1 MKALLLAAGFG
12 SRLGELTRST
22 PKPLLKVGL
31 SSLFDFCLRELE
43 LAGVTDVIVNT
54 HHLAS
59 RFEDH
64 IKTHN
69 SKLRVELSYE
79 EALLGTAGTLRKH
92 FDYLATEDFVVMH
105 ADNYF
110 EDSLGR
116 FVNAHKSRTVG
127 KYGTLGAFE
136 TDDPTNCGVL
146 VLNADNTINEFYEKV
161 SNPPT
166 NLANSAI
173 YVFTPLIGEHLSKLR
188 EGENDISKHLIP
200 KIMSG
205 LWVHKF
211 KGVFVDV
218 GTPAGLKLATDHE
231 VLLRRSSTN

>member
-22 PKPLLKVGL
+22 PKPLLNIGP
-31 SSLFDFCLRELE
+31 SSLFDFCLRELHA
-43 LAGVTDVIVNT
+43 AGVTEVIVNT

-59 RFEDH
+59 QFEEYLE
-64 IKTHN
+64 THN
-69 SKLRVELSYE
+69 LKMRVELSYE

-110 EDSLGR
+110 EDSLGK
-116 FVNAHKSRTVG
+116 FVNAHKLRTVG
-127 KYGTLGAFE
+127 KYGSLGAFE

-161 SNPPT
+161 FNPPT

-173 YVFTPLIGEHLSKLR
+173 YVFTPLIGEHLFRLC

-211 KGVFVDV
+211 EGVFVDI
-218 GTPAGLKLATDHE
+218 GTPGGLKLATDHE
-231 VLLRRSSTN
+231 DLLRRSSTD

>member
-22 PKPLLKVGL
+22 PKPLLNVGQ

-64 IKTHN
+64 LKTHN
-69 SKLRVELSYE
+69 LKLRVELSYE

-116 FVNAHKSRTVG
+116 FVKAHKLRTVG
-127 KYGTLGAFE
+127 KYGSLGAFE

-173 YVFTPLIGEHLSKLR
+173 YVFTPLIREHLFKLR
-188 EGENDISKHLIP
+188 DGENDISKHLIP

-205 LWVHKF
+205 LRAHKF
-211 KGVFVDV
+211 EGLFVDI
-218 GTPAGLKLATDHE
+218 GTPAGLKLAIDYE
-231 VLLRRSSTN
+231 VLLRRSSTD

>member
-12 SRLGELTRST
+12 SRLGKLTWST
-22 PKPLLKVGL
+22 PKPLLNVGS

-43 LAGVTDVIVNT
+43 AAGVTEVIVNT

-59 RFEDH
+59 QFEEH
-64 IKTHN
+64 LRTR
-69 SKLRVELSYE
+69 SFKLRVELSYE
-79 EALLGTAGTLRKH
+79 EALLGTAGTLKKH
-92 FDYLATEDFVVMH
+92 FDYLSTEEFVVMH

-110 EDSLGR
+110 QDSLGR
-116 FVNAHKSRTVG
+116 FVNAHKLRTVG
-127 KYGTLGAFE
+127 KYGSLAAFE

-146 VLNADNTINEFYEKV
+146 VLEADNTINAFYEKV

-173 YVFTPLIGEHLSKLR
+173 YVFTPLIEEHLFKLG

-211 KGVFVDV
+211 EGFFVDI
-218 GTPAGLKLATDHE
+218 GTPTGLKLATDHE
-231 VLLRRSSTN
+231 VLLRRSSTD